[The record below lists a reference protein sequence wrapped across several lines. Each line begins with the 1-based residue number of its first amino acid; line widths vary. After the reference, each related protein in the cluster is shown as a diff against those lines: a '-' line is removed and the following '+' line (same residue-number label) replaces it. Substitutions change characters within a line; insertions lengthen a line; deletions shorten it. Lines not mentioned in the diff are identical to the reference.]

1 MKSAGRMVIADL
13 ISVEDLLTN
22 PGLMDVH
29 TTIMNLVVMQMSQE
43 PVSDIVIRIR
53 RL

>member
-1 MKSAGRMVIADL
+1 MVIAAL
-13 ISVEDLLTN
+13 ISVEDLFTN
-22 PGLMDVH
+22 PGSMDVH

>member
-1 MKSAGRMVIADL
+1 MVIADL
-13 ISVEDLLTN
+13 ISVEGLLTN
-22 PGLMDVH
+22 PGSMDVH

-43 PVSDIVIRIR
+43 PVSVIVIRIR